1 MLINDH
7 YFCAC
12 LLITRMTIPSLFNNN
27 TKKIIY
33 LFLSIALII
42 HVIQA
47 IQAVGYFHPDQHF
60 SIIEFASYKLGFSSA
75 DQMAWEFPN
84 KVRPTIQVY
93 LFLGYYH
100 LMDLLNLGEAYIS
113 LAILRVIVVL
123 INFLLFNYVITR
135 EFKSENQNLLIIVLL
150 VANFSW
156 FYPYHKTMFNSENF
170 GAIFY
175 FGSIL
180 LYQHFKSKSL
190 KIPHSFLIGLLLSLS
205 FYFRFQMGFS
215 MIGLGIWFLFYEKLK
230 VNHILALSSGFLLG
244 VGLNTLID
252 SLYYGDFNFIPFTY
266 WKINII
272 DKRAANLG
280 TSSFL
285 YYVIELALILSA
297 PILSFM
303 FLYYLFRGFFKKFGN
318 PYVLSV
324 IFFLLFHF
332 FIGHKEERFLF
343 PVFGIL
349 PVILGYGLRDYIR
362 RIHSENGSL
371 KLKWGMKAVVIFSVG
386 LNFILLYLMLTV
398 PYSQSIYF
406 TKVVNQYFTKENTP
420 VNIISYYRSPYET
433 PGGNFHGFYWHF
445 KDENVNIETITD
457 RDEYESLL
465 KNPHDN
471 TYFAITYDR
480 MVNNQL
486 EWLDHKYSKILS
498 SSKKATNL
506 NRWLNDRNLFI
517 IPDVWLLYK
526 PRDEI
531 YQKNPL
537 DE

>member
-1 MLINDH
+1 MKLNNDF
-7 YFCAC
+7 YFCA
-12 LLITRMTIPSLFNNN
+12 TRSINAMPILSFLDKNVKRT
-27 TKKIIY
+27 IY
-33 LFLSIALII
+33 LILLFALVI

-84 KVRPTIQVY
+84 KVRPTMQVY
-93 LFLGYYH
+93 LFLGFYQ
-100 LMDLLNLGEAYIS
+100 LMDLLNLGDAYTS
-113 LAILRVIVVL
+113 LTILRLFVVL
-123 INFLLFNYVITR
+123 LNFILFNYIIFR
-135 EFKSENQNLLIIVLL
+135 EFKSENQILLIIILL

-156 FYPYHKTMFNSENF
+156 FYPYNKTLFNSENF

-180 LYQHFKSKSL
+180 LYQHFKSKSI
-190 KIPHSFLIGLLLSLS
+190 KIPHLFLIGFLLSLS
-205 FYFRFQMGFS
+205 FYFRFQMGFA

-285 YYVIELALILSA
+285 YYIVELALILTA
-297 PILSFM
+297 PLLSIIL
-303 FLYYLFRGFFKKFGN
+303 LYYLFRGFFKKFGN

-324 IFFLLFHF
+324 ISFLLIHF
-332 FIGHKEERFLF
+332 IIGHKEERFLF
-343 PVFGIL
+343 PIFGIL
-349 PVILGYGLRDYIR
+349 PVILGYGLKDYIR
-362 RIHSENGSL
+362 KIHFENGSL
-371 KLKWGMKAVVIFSVG
+371 KLRWGVNVVVVFSLV
-386 LNFILLYLMLTV
+386 LNFILLYFLLTV

-406 TKVVNQYFTKENTP
+406 TQIINQHFSKGNAP
-420 VNIISYYRSPYET
+420 VNIISFYRSPYET

-445 KDENVNIETITD
+445 KNENVNIKTITQ
-457 RDEYESLL
+457 RDDYESLL
-465 KNPHDN
+465 KEPPDN
-471 TYFAITYDR
+471 TYFAVTYDR

-486 EWLDHKYSKILS
+486 EWMDDHFLRILT
-498 SSKKATNL
+498 SSKKAANL
-506 NRWLNDRNLFI
+506 NRWMNDRNLFI
-517 IPDVWLLYK
+517 IPDVWILYK
-526 PRDEI
+526 PVDDPDKKE
-531 YQKNPL
+531 
-537 DE
+537 